1 MIPEYRKD
9 SHKEKEDCQDLTYAT
24 ALGTRTFLL
33 KEGKGKTAITLIH
46 GAAWNHRLWINQVPA
61 LSKLGEVI
69 VVDLP
74 GHGSSDQPVPGQGTS
89 IKSFADHIHSLLS
102 ALNRPHAILVGHSM
116 GGAISMRRTLDH
128 PDKAKALVL
137 LGTGAKLGVNP
148 AILEGLSKYHEQA
161 IKTGIAAWAFA
172 AGTDKHIVEEGIR
185 EMLKCK
191 QQVAVADFNA
201 CNEFDIRGIV
211 SRIEVPTLIIV
222 GSEDKLTPVK
232 WSEYLH
238 NNIKGSELKVI
249 EGAGHMVMLEKPNE
263 VTENIKS
270 FIKGARVA

>member
-1 MIPEYRKD
+1 M
-9 SHKEKEDCQDLTYAT
+9 TYVNAS
-24 ALGTRTFLL
+24 GTQTFLL
-33 KEGKGKTAITLIH
+33 KEGKGKTTITLIH
-46 GAAWNHRLWINQVPA
+46 GSTYSHRLWINQVPA
-61 LSKLGEVI
+61 LSKLSEVI
-69 VVDLP
+69 AVDLP
-74 GHGSSDQPVPGQGTS
+74 GHGASDQLVAGQVTS
-89 IKSFADHIHSLLS
+89 IKLFADHIHSLLS
-102 ALNRPHAILVGHSM
+102 ALSRPHAILVGHSM
-116 GGAISMRRTLDH
+116 GGAVSMRCTLDH

-137 LGTGAKLGVNP
+137 VGTGAKLGVNP
-148 AILEGLSKYHEQA
+148 AIMEGLSKYYEQA

-191 QQVAVADFNA
+191 QQVAIADFKA
-201 CNEFDIRGIV
+201 CNEFDIRDIV

-263 VTENIKS
+263 VSENITS
-270 FIKGARVA
+270 FIKRARVA